1 MKPAIKASTERRTPC
16 PNCGHHHGPAPYGC
30 VAKGPNKGYVYRSPP
45 ESNIGRHRREVTLE
59 YLSKPQ
65 VSQVLEAARTMAWGE
80 DEYYHDVL
88 HPYDLARFLLQTGC
102 HPVCLQHPDRY
113 RLEAFIDDGQ
123 VYVRLIRAKK
133 LGKGMA
139 GLVVFPMGPEAE
151 WSWVLPFVE
160 RIKARGGIPRKS
172 LAGICQRVERAAGVP
187 FTPSVAR
194 HTSITLAL
202 SRMMRPDRVM
212 ALYSINLQ
220 QLGRYTAK
228 AAALDDEAREYA
240 QSGGALGALAPRFPE
255 AHLEDPGFAPTMSAL
270 EREAHL
276 RMEAHERRRREE
288 EEARARNRVYWAP
301 GFSATTSYTFG

>member
-1 MKPAIKASTERRTPC
+1 MRAGTKKAPSERRTTC
-16 PNCGHHHGPAPYGC
+16 PNCGHDHGPAPFGC
-30 VAKGPNKGYVYRSPP
+30 VARGPNKGYVYRSPSS
-45 ESNIGRHRREVTLE
+45 SNLGRKRRAETKE

-65 VSQVLEAARTMAWGE
+65 VAQVLEAARTMPWGE

-102 HPVCLQHPDRY
+102 HPVCLQHPNRY
-113 RLEAFIDDGQ
+113 RLEAFNDQGQ

-133 LGKGMA
+133 LGKGMD
-139 GLVVFPMGPEAE
+139 GVVVFPMGPQAE
-151 WSWVLPFVE
+151 WSWVLPFVA

-172 LAGICQRVERAAGVP
+172 LQGICQRIEEAAGVP
-187 FTPSVAR
+187 FTASIAR

-240 QSGGALGALAPRFPE
+240 QSGGALGALTPAR
-255 AHLEDPGFAPTMSAL
+255 LEDPGAAPAL
-270 EREAHL
+270 NILARGEEL
-276 RMEAHERRRREE
+276 RMAEMERQRRAE
-288 EEARARNRVYWAP
+288 EEARARGLRYWSP
-301 GFSATTSYTFG
+301 FSVTTSYTFG